1 MAETEKNLQLV
12 ESELPDDDL
21 LYVVETDDYPKLLP
35 SKLKYAVVQVKSVDE
50 KSFPWGKRLV
60 FKCKV
65 HEPAE
70 HEGLVLEMFV
80 PIREKW
86 GTKPPVVAKIKKL
99 AVLFCRNGRFTKS
112 AFLNHMFRARL
123 KRVKCDA
130 PYTKIDILE
139 ERLTGK

>member
-1 MAETEKNLQLV
+1 MEETEKNLQLV

-35 SKLKYAVVQVKSVDE
+35 SKLKYADVQVKSIDE

-70 HEGLVLEMFV
+70 HEGLV
-80 PIREKW
+80 RE
-86 GTKPPVVAKIKKL
+86 AHL
-99 AVLFCRNGRFTKS
+99 
-112 AFLNHMFRARL
+112 M
-123 KRVKCDA
+123 
-130 PYTKIDILE
+130 
-139 ERLTGK
+139 

>member
-1 MAETEKNLQLV
+1 MKVPGGL
-12 ESELPDDDL
+12 LP
-21 LYVVETDDYPKLLP
+21 YLP
-35 SKLKYAVVQVKSVDE
+35 SKLKYADVQVKSIDE

-65 HEPAE
+65 YEPAE

-86 GTKPPVVAKIKKL
+86 GTNPPVVAKIKKL

-112 AFLNHMFRARL
+112 AFLNHVFRARL

-130 PYTKIDILE
+130 AYTKIDILE

>member
-1 MAETEKNLQLV
+1 MEDSNPNLHLIHDDD
-12 ESELPDDDL
+12 DDDL

-35 SKLKYAVVQVKSVDE
+35 SKIKYVEAQVKSIKPE
-50 KSFPWGKRLV
+50 HFPWGTRLA

-65 HEPAE
+65 DQPAE
-70 HEGLVLEMFV
+70 YQGLILKMYV

-86 GTKPPVVAKIKKL
+86 GTNPPTVAKIKKL

-112 AFLNHMFRARL
+112 AFLNHMFRCRL
-123 KRVKCDA
+123 KKVKCDA
-130 PYTKIDILE
+130 PYTKIDMLE